1 MKISFAFRTRLI
13 VSNNTF
19 TICYAVVNLL
29 KSCQQASF
37 GRILSPIVP
46 LRVGGLKWTFW
57 HLVASQPSG
66 RTICAVPFRVGGLK
80 WTRTID
86 LTLIR
91 RVL

>member
-1 MKISFAFRTRLI
+1 MKISFAFRTRLYY
-13 VSNNTF
+13 VSIINTF

-29 KSCQQASF
+29 FRKLQFTFLAHNEPSVKLFQAF
-37 GRILSPIVP
+37 
-46 LRVGGLKWTFW
+46 
-57 HLVASQPSG
+57 
-66 RTICAVPFRVGGLK
+66 GGLK